1 MQSLTP
7 RNLYRHGQMTDDEHQ
22 AAREHIALLERHLLD
37 VKDAE
42 DMNAPAGNPVG
53 RPSGTANGP
62 SAHVSAAGGPLPAR
76 SWIKAGGRNLLD
88 CKGCPDTGRWRCP
101 QQNDL
106 ARALIGVREELPE
119 SRKVVEAATAPVA
132 YGTASQARQEVNRAL
147 QQLHAGAAEADA
159 GGPPA

>member
-1 MQSLTP
+1 MARPPMSLRLAGRCRRVAGSRP
-7 RNLYRHGQMTDDEHQ
+7 VE
-22 AAREHIALLERHLLD
+22 EIFWIA
-37 VKDAE
+37 KDA
-42 DMNAPAGNPVG
+42 
-53 RPSGTANGP
+53 
-62 SAHVSAAGGPLPAR
+62 
-76 SWIKAGGRNLLD
+76 
-88 CKGCPDTGRWRCP
+88 PDTGRWRCP